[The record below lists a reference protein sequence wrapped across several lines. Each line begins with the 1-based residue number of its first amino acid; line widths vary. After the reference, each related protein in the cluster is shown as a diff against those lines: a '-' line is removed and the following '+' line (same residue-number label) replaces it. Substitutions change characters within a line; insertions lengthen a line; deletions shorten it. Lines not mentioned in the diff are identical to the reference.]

1 MNGLAEFRLVLL
13 IFLLRLSTFLSV
25 CLPRSQIVMLILYP
39 HLFHNTNFFSALI
52 LQRYKK
58 FASNLITNSM
68 PKKKKFTG
76 LEQGP
81 KAVFSQKKIQLALP
95 FLSSVYVFIAA

>member
-52 LQRYKK
+52 LLRYKK

-68 PKKKKFTG
+68 PKKKFTG

>member
-39 HLFHNTNFFSALI
+39 HLFHNTNFLSALI
-52 LQRYKK
+52 LLRYKK

-68 PKKKKFTG
+68 QKKITG

>member
-58 FASNLITNSM
+58 FASNLITNSIQ
-68 PKKKKFTG
+68 KKFTG

>member
-52 LQRYKK
+52 LLRYEK

-68 PKKKKFTG
+68 QKKFTG

-81 KAVFSQKKIQLALP
+81 KAVFPQKKIQLALP